1 MNDELANPFRKRSSE
16 GEAPR
21 RPPGGTPRELTRLYI
36 MALVFLMSVATMVYM
51 WKAAVAAPRKPQKAG
66 VGVTVRPDGTREG
79 APDGQA
85 PQAKAP
91 LPPVKKDVPL
101 QELPKDG
108 LVDFKKLAEPFR
120 DGLEPP
126 VKETPEFVAL
136 LRTMLTA
143 ATPEMLAKRVN
154 PELNAEKAY
163 HDTQRARGEVVRV
176 YGRLVKIYTEP
187 LDTTIPE
194 NVTHVPLGIMME
206 YPSNRT
212 VWFYL
217 PEKPKDAQGAPMRF
231 KTYSKRGEEFFED
244 WIELDGVVLRRF
256 DYPSQYETDKEETA
270 WARSVVLFGRGVRL
284 ASKPQMT
291 GTQTGFVTVVVL
303 LTVVIVAI
311 VLTAGVMTRRY
322 GGGDASLR
330 MAVTAAKR
338 EKAKQK
344 GESIFAAPDPAKQ
357 VLGAEVAKTA
367 EGPPTSDAAPP
378 PPAP

>member
-1 MNDELANPFRKRSSE
+1 MNDELANPFRKKTE
-16 GEAPR
+16 VEPPR

-36 MALVFLMSVATMVYM
+36 MGLVFLMSVATMVYM
-51 WKAAVAAPRKPQKAG
+51 WKAAVSQSKKPQKPG
-66 VGVTVRPDGTREG
+66 VGFTVRPDGTRVG
-79 APDGQA
+79 PDGQA
-85 PQAKAP
+85 PQAEAP

-143 ATPEMLAKRVN
+143 VTPEMLAKRVN
-154 PELNAEKAY
+154 PELTADKAY
-163 HDTQRARGEVVRV
+163 HDTQRARGEVVKV

-206 YPSNRT
+206 YPTNRT

-217 PEKPKDAQGAPMRF
+217 PEKPKDAQGGPLSF

-244 WIELDGVVLRRF
+244 WVEIEGVVLRRF
-256 DYPSQYETDKEETA
+256 DYPSQYENEKEETA
-270 WARSVVLFGRGVRL
+270 WARSIVLFGRGVRIS
-284 ASKPQMT
+284 AKPQMS
-291 GTQTGFVTVVVL
+291 GTQAGFVTVVVV

-311 VLTAGVMTRRY
+311 VLTAGIMTRRY

-330 MAVTAAKR
+330 LAVAAAKR

-344 GESIFAAPDPAKQ
+344 GESIFPAPDPAKQ
-357 VLGAEVAKTA
+357 VLGAEVAKTPA
-367 EGPPTSDAAPP
+367 AGDGPSP